1 MQSESIRVLLVD
13 DEQELIG
20 ALAERLTLR
29 GIYARTASSGEQV
42 FACVESE
49 PFDAILLDVNMPG
62 LDLAQLMAGIRRR
75 EPQLKIILCS
85 GARTIDKSKAWIE
98 REALDYL
105 VKPIRIETLIE
116 KLREASPRRRGDS

>member
-105 VKPIRIETLIE
+105 VKPIRIETLIQ
-116 KLREASPRRRGDS
+116 KLREASPGRRGAS

>member
-1 MQSESIRVLLVD
+1 MESQSIRVLLID
-13 DEQELIG
+13 DEQELIA

-29 GIYARTASSGEQV
+29 GIYAQTASKGEQV
-42 FACVESE
+42 FACIESE
-49 PFDAILLDVNMPG
+49 PFDVVLLDVNMPG
-62 LDLAQLMAGIRRR
+62 LDLSGLMAGIRRR

-116 KLREASPRRRGDS
+116 KLREASPGRRGDS